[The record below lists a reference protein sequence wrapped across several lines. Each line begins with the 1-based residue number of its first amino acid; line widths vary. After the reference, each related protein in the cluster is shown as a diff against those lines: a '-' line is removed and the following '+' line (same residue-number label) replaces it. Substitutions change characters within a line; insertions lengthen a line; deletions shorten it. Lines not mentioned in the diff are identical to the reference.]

1 MIQTALDEWIL
12 NEAIPFSLD
21 PPEILNK
28 AIDRVVAS
36 LDP

>member
-1 MIQTALDEWIL
+1 MIQAALDEWIL

-21 PPEILNK
+21 PSSLND

>member
-12 NEAIPFSLD
+12 NDAIPFSLD
-21 PPEILNK
+21 PSSLND
-28 AIDRVVAS
+28 AIDQVIAT